1 MKKIYRNGEYTM
13 ELSPNENQWLVHKEK
28 KCVATFDVE
37 WIENALRQWHNNNP
51 LILLVSFLEWYY
63 SF

>member
-1 MKKIYRNGEYTM
+1 MKKTYRNGEYTM
-13 ELSPNENQWLVHKEK
+13 ELSPNENQWLVHNGK
-28 KCVATFDVE
+28 KCVATLDVE
-37 WIENALRQWHNNNP
+37 WIQDALMQWHNNP